1 MSQAYPLDS
10 IIRRLDPEALPTLLG
25 PDEKLVIF
33 DARTCKAL
41 EKKPFLAFGRDLRY
55 YLVCTRRLPL
65 ECRGPVLKLKSK
77 TMRLT
82 CNVEFSYEVRCE
94 RGNEEKLVASLHRG
108 EHPGVMLDELLVNGM
123 EDFVNDPANATR
135 DICLDLLELR
145 AEVEAY
151 LAERA
156 LAELG
161 VSLEAHLWPQHEDK
175 LQPQPAKS
183 GFFPI
188 RLKDHDR
195 EINLKFTTDIEVDPD
210 NRMRAVLR
218 YPQVTTLEEK
228 LKQVIR
234 QTLAKEVTLHQFC
247 YELTGTVRSQLI
259 ETINQSLEGE
269 GREVTY
275 LLLESPALDLRPP
288 QLEEIEHLVECVI
301 RDCEEKIQVVH
312 RLQLSLC
319 NLGRLRATGITN
331 LGNWAKARLTD
342 ISRSVLFDKTYLDL
356 LLAPGWEVIKGAM
369 EHEAAVI
376 GYAVKQLIV
385 VPHLPPLTWKD
396 ALPIDQYESSY
407 VTKDSRVEVRLNIV
421 VKGQIVNLKSPK
433 LERYLRPSSKIADD
447 MKETIRRETQMLMHR
462 IDPERFYMRFD
473 IFENGE
479 RPVREEIEEH
489 LSKVLTER
497 FDVAE
502 ISVVAKPLETD
513 LSRRLSALQE
523 RPQMLEVSNLS
534 FPDHGGSESVTY
546 RIIYKIAG
554 VHESGWHTFRS
565 LRFTSADEELA
576 SIKEILGECV
586 KERFETVPGIWLQYK
601 DYKTKSQLQEVVSAA
616 AADVLNTFGLSID
629 ITGVRREETEGELSA
644 QRKLQAAIRESERV
658 AVAAAEKTGDSA
670 LQLLNMLNEKVHGL
684 IEADAESSDEHLV
697 NAQKRKKRLQDEL
710 LAYPSKEDKK
720 QFKSLPAAAAS
731 DFRFEDYQ
739 PKALGT
745 GEAKRPLRSEGE
757 GETS

>member
-10 IIRRLDPEALPTLLG
+10 IIRRLDPEALPALLG

-77 TMRLT
+77 TTRLT
-82 CNVEFSYEVRCE
+82 CNVELSYEVRCE

-108 EHPGVMLDELLVNGM
+108 EHPGVMLDEFLANGI

-135 DICLDLLELR
+135 DVCLDLLEVR
-145 AEVEAY
+145 AEAGAY

-161 VSLEAHLWPQHEDK
+161 VSLEVHLWPQLEDK
-175 LQPQPAKS
+175 LQAQSAKP

-195 EINLKFTTDIEVDPD
+195 EIDLKFTTDIEIDPD
-210 NRMRAVLR
+210 NRMQAVLR
-218 YPQVTTLEEK
+218 YSQVTTLEEK

-234 QTLAKEVTLHQFC
+234 QTLAQEVRLHQFC
-247 YELTGTVRSQLI
+247 YELTGTVRSLLI
-259 ETINQSLEGE
+259 EAINQSLKDE
-269 GREVTY
+269 GRKITY
-275 LLLESPALDLRPP
+275 LLLESPVLGSRPP
-288 QLEEIEHLVECVI
+288 QLEEVEHLVECVI

-312 RLQLSLC
+312 HLQLSLSD
-319 NLGRLRATGITN
+319 LGRLRATGITN
-331 LGNWAKARLTD
+331 LGSWAKARLTD
-342 ISRSVLFDKTYLDL
+342 ITRSALFDKTYLDL
-356 LLAPGWEVIKGAM
+356 LLAPGWEAIKAAM

-385 VPHLPPLTWKD
+385 VPHLPPLSWKD

-421 VKGQIVNLKSPK
+421 VKGQIVNLNSPK

-489 LSKVLTER
+489 LGKVLAER
-497 FDVAE
+497 FDVEE

-523 RPQMLEVSNLS
+523 KPQTLEVSNLS
-534 FPDHGGSESVTY
+534 FTDHGSSESVTY

-565 LRFTSADEELA
+565 LRFTSADEEST

-586 KERFETVPGIWLQYK
+586 KGMFQIVPGNCLQYENF
-601 DYKTKSQLQEVVSAA
+601 KTKSQLQEVVRVAA
-616 AADVLNTFGLSID
+616 ASVLDAFGLSID
-629 ITGVRREETEGELSA
+629 ITEVRRKETEGELSA

-658 AVAAAEKTGDSA
+658 AITAAEKSGDSD
-670 LQLLNMLNEKVHGL
+670 LLLLDMLNEKVHGL
-684 IEADAESSDEHLV
+684 IEADADSSDEHLV
-697 NAQKRKKRLQDEL
+697 NAQKWKKRLQDEL

-720 QFKSLPAAAAS
+720 RFKSLPAAAAS

-739 PKALGT
+739 PKVLGT
-745 GEAKRPLRSEGE
+745 GEAKRPLGSESEGE
-757 GETS
+757 S